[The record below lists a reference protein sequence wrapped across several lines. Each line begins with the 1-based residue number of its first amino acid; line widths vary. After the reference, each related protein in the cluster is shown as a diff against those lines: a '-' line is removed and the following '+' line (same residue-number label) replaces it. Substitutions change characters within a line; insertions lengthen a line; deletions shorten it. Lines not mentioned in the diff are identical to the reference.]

1 MSIQFFP
8 MPDKTYVIKE
18 VAMVDVVSNMEKML
32 IAKPPCNT
40 SVFSARHRKTLRYVV
55 DKVHGIP
62 WNVGY
67 MDLEDV
73 EEQVRKTVDEA
84 DLIYIKGL
92 DRDKSEKMT
101 FHISIN
107 DKSSDI
113 VREYPSGIMFETPYM
128 VGLKSFVTYN
138 SIFNVTSKNNRIVF
152 VIPNDDVPNT
162 KDDADH
168 VDVITLDRTLVK
180 ESKHLENESKEFTY
194 DFHTGEEEEEEEEN
208 IDTKRKN
215 NNNNI
220 RVTHI
225 LDEGIY
231 EVEDILQKIRAKVP
245 KNRLFKIILDTEKQC
260 VKFEG
265 GIGIDFR
272 SSKSIGPLLGFERQ
286 MYRADKLHESTL
298 RVDIFPINMIRIRCN
313 LVKSNISDYKF
324 HDDTIHEFPL
334 DSEPGE
340 KIIERPVFPSFYRIN
355 TDTLHL
361 LHLKIVDQDNRIV
374 DFRGERV
381 NILLEFRPDK

>member
-1 MSIQFFP
+1 
-8 MPDKTYVIKE
+8 
-18 VAMVDVVSNMEKML
+18 
-32 IAKPPCNT
+32 
-40 SVFSARHRKTLRYVV
+40 
-55 DKVHGIP
+55 
-62 WNVGY
+62 
-67 MDLEDV
+67 
-73 EEQVRKTVDEA
+73 
-84 DLIYIKGL
+84 
-92 DRDKSEKMT
+92 MT

-113 VREYPSGIMFETPYM
+113 VREYPSGIVFETPYM

-162 KDDADH
+162 KDDDH
-168 VDVITLDRTLVK
+168 VDVITLDRMVVNK
-180 ESKHLENESKEFTY
+180 SKTLENESKEFNY
-194 DFHTGEEEEEEEEN
+194 DVPTEEEDEEEEI
-208 IDTKRKN
+208 IDTRRRN
-215 NNNNI
+215 HT

-245 KNRLFKIILDTEKQC
+245 KNRLFRIILDTEKQC

-286 MYRADKLHESTL
+286 MYPREKLHIGTL

-334 DSEPGE
+334 DSAPGE

-381 NILLEFRPDK
+381 NILLEFRPEK